1 MAKSISNYFQRKR
14 KERLFRQWVD
24 QGALSSEEVPLD
36 LLEEKSTDD
45 ADMAPERTH
54 QRTVPDYSALTD
66 IDKGIIRLPIR
77 YVLILI
83 SIVAALLVALAIII
97 TVLIMGS

>member
-1 MAKSISNYFQRKR
+1 MANSIAKYFRRKR

-36 LLEEKSTDD
+36 LLEEKS
-45 ADMAPERTH
+45 ADEADLTLDEAS
-54 QRTVPDYSALTD
+54 QRKVPDYSALTD

-77 YVLILI
+77 YVLILL
-83 SIVAALLVALAIII
+83 SIVAALLVALAVII